1 MDIFCKYNVIN
12 GDNKMKNVQFM
23 LNQLKKKKFNFTLKP
38 FENIKNV

>member
-23 LNQLKKKKFNFTLKP
+23 LNQLKKKKNSTLH
-38 FENIKNV
+38 